1 MRISINKVQIRK
13 SLIHFYTAIGFAVVS
28 LIFYSPLLDGKKLF
42 QSDINQYEGMSRE
55 ITDNR
60 DNFSD
65 EIYWI
70 DNAFGGMPTFQLGAK
85 FAYDIL
91 APIHMLFR
99 FIPRPAHTL
108 FLYLLTMY
116 ILLMVLKIPWRIA
129 ILGSIAFAFSTYL
142 LIILQVGHNTKALAI
157 SYIPL
162 VVAGLVLLK
171 QHKLLPGFLV
181 SLVAISLQ
189 LRANHYQMTYY
200 MLILLGIYFV
210 VYLVDSYK
218 KNDVKYFIKY
228 MGVFALAGIMSL
240 GLNAPNILS
249 TYEYSKYSTRSQSE
263 LKINPDG
270 TEKEKSTGL
279 DYDYITQ
286 YSYGV
291 FESFNL
297 VAPRVQGGASSEDVG
312 DDSDLYKFLV
322 DNNVPK
328 PQADSFIKSV
338 PTYWGNQP
346 ILEAPAY
353 IGASMVFLFILSLFV
368 VKGPF
373 KWWLLIS
380 FLLSLLLSWGKNFPL
395 LTNFF
400 IDCVPF
406 YNKFRAVSSIQVIL
420 EFAVPLLSVIG
431 LHKFLADSNLKNI
444 KRSLTI
450 YSVPLIILFVFS
462 GSLSFAGLYDDYY
475 SNGYGQEIFNQIIEE
490 RKNIFNKDI
499 IRALLIGGIIFLTLR
514 FSRLIGRNFTFI
526 IVFIIVFIDLFT
538 VNNRYIDKDLFIDKS
553 INTYQLSEIDN
564 EILTDTLDYR
574 VFNVSAGLSNASTS
588 YYHNTLNGY
597 HAAKLRRF
605 QEYYDYLSF
614 HDNEKLF
621 NSLNVKYIIGKDD
634 ENKDQLYQNTS
645 ALGNAW
651 AIDSILV
658 FNNPDELLNK
668 LKEKDT
674 DISQVALGLM
684 NSLPKDIPLSYD
696 SSELIKIEKIK
707 NSSSHLTYNYESISE
722 QLIVF
727 SEIYYPA
734 GWEVYVDGDKSN
746 FFDINYLLRGMVI
759 PKGKHTVEF
768 YFLPKIVKTGIN
780 IRIITIII
788 TFSLIAFMLYKE
800 NKWV

>member
-1 MRISINKVQIRK
+1 MRISINKVQFRK
-13 SLIHFYTAIGFAVVS
+13 SLIHLYTAIGFAVVS
-28 LIFYSPLLDGKKLF
+28 LIFYSPLLDGKRLF

-55 ITDNR
+55 ITENR
-60 DNFSD
+60 DAFSD

-85 FAYDIL
+85 FAYDVL

-129 ILGSIAFAFSTYL
+129 VLGSIAFAFSTYL

-162 VVAGLVLLK
+162 VIAGLLLLK

-189 LRANHYQMTYY
+189 IRANHYQMTYY
-200 MLILLGIYFV
+200 MLILLGIYFI
-210 VYLVDSYK
+210 VYLVDSYRK
-218 KNDVKYFIKY
+218 KDVKDFITY
-228 MGVFALAGIMSL
+228 MSLFFLAGILAL

-249 TYEYSKYSTRSQSE
+249 TYDYSKYSTRSQSE
-263 LKINPDG
+263 LKLNPDG
-270 TEKEKSTGL
+270 SEKEISTGL

-286 YSYGV
+286 YSYGI
-291 FESFNL
+291 FESLNL

-312 DDSDLYKFLV
+312 ENSDLYEFLI

-328 PQADSFIKSV
+328 PQAQSFIKSV
-338 PTYWGNQP
+338 PTYWGSQP

-353 IGASMVFLFILSLFV
+353 IGASIAFLFVLSLFV

-380 FLLSLLLSWGKNFPL
+380 FILSLLLSWGKNFPL
-395 LTNFF
+395 LTNLF
-400 IDCVPF
+400 IDYVPF

-420 EFAVPLLSVIG
+420 EFAVPLLAVIG
-431 LHKFLADSNLKNI
+431 LNKFLADSDLKNI
-444 KRSLTI
+444 RRSFAI
-450 YSVPLIILFVFS
+450 FSVPLIILLVIS

-499 IRALLIGGIIFLTLR
+499 LRALLIGGVIFLTLR
-514 FSRLIGRNFTFI
+514 FSKLIGRNFTFL
-526 IVFIIVFIDLFT
+526 IVSLIVIVDLYS
-538 VNNRYIDKDLFIDKS
+538 VNSRYIDKDLFIDKS

-564 EILTDTLDYR
+564 EILLDTLDYR
-574 VFNVSAGLSNASTS
+574 VFNLSTGLSNASSS
-588 YYHNTLNGY
+588 YYHNSLNGY

-605 QEYYDYLSF
+605 QEYYDYLTF

-621 NSLNVKYIIGKDD
+621 NSLNVKYLIGKDD
-634 ENKDQLYQNTS
+634 QDQDQLYINPD

-651 AIDSILV
+651 SVDSLLILD
-658 FNNPDELLNK
+658 NPDELLNK
-668 LKEKDT
+668 LKDT
-674 DISQVALGLM
+674 DISKIALGLK
-684 NSLPKDIPLSYD
+684 NSIPKDLPQTFESKD
-696 SSELIKIEKIK
+696 LIKIEKVK
-707 NSSSHLTYNYESISE
+707 NSSSHLTYNYNALSE

-727 SEIYYPA
+727 SEIYYPS
-734 GWEVYVDGDKSN
+734 GWEVFIDGERSN
-746 FFDINYLLRGMVI
+746 FFDINYLLRGMLI
-759 PKGKHTVEF
+759 PEGKHEIEF
-768 YFLPKIVKTGIN
+768 FFSPEIVKTGIN

-788 TFSLIAFMLYKE
+788 TFSLIAYMLYRE

>member
-13 SLIHFYTAIGFAVVS
+13 SLIHLYTAIGFAVVS
-28 LIFYSPLLDGKKLF
+28 LIFYSPLLEGKKLY

-91 APIHMLFR
+91 APIHMMFR

-129 ILGSIAFAFSTYL
+129 VLGSIAFAFSTYL

-162 VVAGLVLLK
+162 VVAGLLLLK

-189 LRANHYQMTYY
+189 IRANHYQMTYY
-200 MLILLGIYFV
+200 MLILLGIYFI
-210 VYLVDSYK
+210 VYLVDSYR
-218 KNDVKYFIKY
+218 KNDVKDFITY
-228 MGVFALAGIMSL
+228 MSLFVLAGILSL

-249 TYEYSKYSTRSQSE
+249 TYDYSKYSTRSQSE
-263 LKINPDG
+263 LKLNPDG
-270 TEKEKSTGL
+270 TEKEISTGL

-286 YSYGV
+286 YSYGI
-291 FESFNL
+291 FESLNL
-297 VAPRVQGGASSEDVG
+297 IAPRVQGGASSEDVG
-312 DDSDLYKFLV
+312 EDSDLYEFLI

-328 PQADSFIKSV
+328 PQAESFIKSV
-338 PTYWGNQP
+338 PTYWGSQP

-353 IGASMVFLFILSLFV
+353 IGASIAFLFILSLFV

-380 FLLSLLLSWGKNFPL
+380 FILSLLLSWGKNFPL
-395 LTNFF
+395 LTNLF
-400 IDCVPF
+400 IDYVPF

-420 EFAVPLLSVIG
+420 EFAVPLLAVIG
-431 LHKFLADSNLKNI
+431 LNKFLADADLKNI
-444 KRSLTI
+444 RRSFAI
-450 YSVPLIILFVFS
+450 FSVPLIILFLFS
-462 GSLSFAGLYDDYY
+462 GSLSFVGLYDNYY

-490 RKNIFNKDI
+490 RKNIFNKDVL
-499 IRALLIGGIIFLTLR
+499 RALLIGGIIFLTLR
-514 FSRLIGRNFTFI
+514 FSKSIGRNFTFL
-526 IVFIIVFIDLFT
+526 IVSIIVFIDLYS
-538 VNNRYIDKDLFIDKS
+538 VNSRYIDKDLFIDKS

-564 EILTDTLDYR
+564 EILLDTLDYR
-574 VFNVSAGLSNASTS
+574 VFNLSTGLSNASSS
-588 YYHNTLNGY
+588 YYHNSLNGY

-605 QEYYDYLSF
+605 QEYYDYLTF

-621 NSLNVKYIIGKDD
+621 NSLNVKYLIGKDD
-634 ENKDQLYQNTS
+634 QDQDQLYVNPD

-651 AIDSILV
+651 AVDSLLV
-658 FNNPDELLNK
+658 LDNPDELLNK
-668 LKEKDT
+668 LKDT
-674 DISQVALGLM
+674 NISKIALGLK
-684 NSLPKDIPLSYD
+684 NSIPKDLPKIFNSKD
-696 SSELIKIEKIK
+696 LIEIEKVK
-707 NSSSHLTYNYESISE
+707 NSSSHLTYNYNALSN

-727 SEIYYPA
+727 SEIYYPS
-734 GWEVYVDGDKSN
+734 GWEVFVDGEKSN
-746 FFDINYLLRGMVI
+746 FFDVNYLLRGMLI
-759 PKGKHTVEF
+759 PKGKHKIEF
-768 YFLPKIVKTGIN
+768 YFSPKIVNTGIN

-788 TFSLIAFMLYKE
+788 TFSLIAYMLYRE

>member
-13 SLIHFYTAIGFAVVS
+13 SLIHLYTAIGFAVVS
-28 LIFYSPLLDGKKLF
+28 LIFYSPLLEGKKLY

-55 ITDNR
+55 ISDNR

-91 APIHMLFR
+91 APIHMMFR

-129 ILGSIAFAFSTYL
+129 VLGSIAFAFSTYL

-162 VVAGLVLLK
+162 VVAGLLLLK

-181 SLVAISLQ
+181 CLLAISLQ
-189 LRANHYQMTYY
+189 IRANHYQMTYY
-200 MLILLGIYFV
+200 MLILLGIYFI
-210 VYLVDSYK
+210 VYLVDSYR
-218 KNDVKYFIKY
+218 KNDVKDFITY
-228 MGVFALAGIMSL
+228 MSLFVLAGILSL

-249 TYEYSKYSTRSQSE
+249 TYDYSKYSTRSQSE
-263 LKINPDG
+263 LKLNPDG
-270 TEKEKSTGL
+270 TKKEISTGL

-286 YSYGV
+286 YSYGI
-291 FESFNL
+291 FESLNL
-297 VAPRVQGGASSEDVG
+297 IAPRVQGGASSEDVG
-312 DDSDLYKFLV
+312 EDSDLYEFLI

-328 PQADSFIKSV
+328 PQAESFIKSV
-338 PTYWGNQP
+338 PTYWGSQP

-353 IGASMVFLFILSLFV
+353 IGASIAFLFILSLFV

-380 FLLSLLLSWGKNFPL
+380 FILSLLLSWGKNFPL
-395 LTNFF
+395 LTNLF
-400 IDCVPF
+400 IDYVPF

-420 EFAVPLLSVIG
+420 EFAVPLLAVIG
-431 LHKFLADSNLKNI
+431 LNKFLADLDLKNI
-444 KRSLTI
+444 GRSFAI
-450 YSVPLIILFVFS
+450 FSVPLIILFLFS
-462 GSLSFAGLYDDYY
+462 GSLSFVGLYDNYY

-499 IRALLIGGIIFLTLR
+499 LRALLIGGIIFLTLR
-514 FSRLIGRNFTFI
+514 FSKSIGRNFTFL
-526 IVFIIVFIDLFT
+526 IVSIIVFIDLYS
-538 VNNRYIDKDLFIDKS
+538 VNSRYIDKDLFIDKS

-564 EILTDTLDYR
+564 EILLDTLDYR
-574 VFNVSAGLSNASTS
+574 VFNLSTGLSNASSS
-588 YYHNTLNGY
+588 YYHNSLNGY

-605 QEYYDYLSF
+605 QEYYDYLTF

-621 NSLNVKYIIGKDD
+621 NSLNVKYLIGKDD
-634 ENKDQLYQNTS
+634 QDQDQLYVNPD

-651 AIDSILV
+651 AVDSLLV
-658 FNNPDELLNK
+658 LDNPDELLNK
-668 LKEKDT
+668 LKDT
-674 DISQVALGLM
+674 NISKIALGLK
-684 NSLPKDIPLSYD
+684 NSIPKDLPKIFNSKD
-696 SSELIKIEKIK
+696 LIEIEKVK
-707 NSSSHLTYNYESISE
+707 NSSSHLTYNYNALSD

-727 SEIYYPA
+727 SEIYYPS
-734 GWEVYVDGDKSN
+734 GWEVFVDGEKSN
-746 FFDINYLLRGMVI
+746 FFDVNYLLRGMLI
-759 PKGKHTVEF
+759 PKGKHKIEF
-768 YFLPKIVKTGIN
+768 YFSPKIVNTGIN

-788 TFSLIAFMLYKE
+788 TFSLIAYMLYRD

>member
-1 MRISINKVQIRK
+1 MRISINKVQFRK
-13 SLIHFYTAIGFAVVS
+13 SLIHLYTAIGFAVVS
-28 LIFYSPLLDGKKLF
+28 LIFYSPLLDGKRLF

-55 ITDNR
+55 ITENR
-60 DNFSD
+60 DAFSD

-85 FAYDIL
+85 FAYDVL

-129 ILGSIAFAFSTYL
+129 VLGSIAFAFSTYL

-162 VVAGLVLLK
+162 VIAGLLLLK

-189 LRANHYQMTYY
+189 IRANHYQMTYY
-200 MLILLGIYFV
+200 MLILLGIYFI
-210 VYLVDSYK
+210 VYLVDSYRK
-218 KNDVKYFIKY
+218 KDVKDFITY
-228 MGVFALAGIMSL
+228 MSLFFLAGILAL

-249 TYEYSKYSTRSQSE
+249 TYDYSKYSTRSQSE
-263 LKINPDG
+263 LKLNPDG
-270 TEKEKSTGL
+270 SEKEISTGL

-286 YSYGV
+286 YSYGI
-291 FESFNL
+291 FESLNL

-312 DDSDLYKFLV
+312 ENSDLYEFLI

-328 PQADSFIKSV
+328 PQAQSFIKSV
-338 PTYWGNQP
+338 PTYWGSQP

-353 IGASMVFLFILSLFV
+353 IGASIAFLFVLSLFV

-380 FLLSLLLSWGKNFPL
+380 FILSLLLSWGKNFPL
-395 LTNFF
+395 LTNLF
-400 IDCVPF
+400 IDYVPF

-420 EFAVPLLSVIG
+420 EFAVPLLAVIG
-431 LHKFLADSNLKNI
+431 LNKFLADSDLKNI
-444 KRSLTI
+444 RRSFAI
-450 YSVPLIILFVFS
+450 FSVPLIILLVIS

-499 IRALLIGGIIFLTLR
+499 LRALLIGGVIFLTLR
-514 FSRLIGRNFTFI
+514 FSKLIGRNFTFL
-526 IVFIIVFIDLFT
+526 IVSLIVIVDLYS
-538 VNNRYIDKDLFIDKS
+538 VNSRYIDKDLFIDKS

-564 EILTDTLDYR
+564 EILLDTLDYR
-574 VFNVSAGLSNASTS
+574 VFNLSTGLSNASSS
-588 YYHNTLNGY
+588 YYHNSLNGY

-605 QEYYDYLSF
+605 QEYYDYLTF

-621 NSLNVKYIIGKDD
+621 NSLNVKYLIGKDD
-634 ENKDQLYQNTS
+634 QDQDQLYINPD

-651 AIDSILV
+651 SVDSLLILD
-658 FNNPDELLNK
+658 NPDELLNK
-668 LKEKDT
+668 LKDT
-674 DISQVALGLM
+674 DISKIALGLK
-684 NSLPKDIPLSYD
+684 NSIPKDLPQTFESKD
-696 SSELIKIEKIK
+696 LIKIEKVK
-707 NSSSHLTYNYESISE
+707 NSSSHLTYNYNALSE

-727 SEIYYPA
+727 SEIYYPS
-734 GWEVYVDGDKSN
+734 GWKVFIDGERSN
-746 FFDINYLLRGMVI
+746 FFDINYLLRGMII
-759 PKGKHTVEF
+759 PEGKHEIEF
-768 YFLPKIVKTGIN
+768 FFSPEIVKTGIN

-788 TFSLIAFMLYKE
+788 TFSLIAYMLYRE

>member
-1 MRISINKVQIRK
+1 MRISINKVSIRK
-13 SLIHFYTAIGFAVVS
+13 SLIHLYTAIGFAVVS
-28 LIFYSPLLDGKKLF
+28 LIFYSPLLDGKKLY

-55 ITDNR
+55 ISDNR

-91 APIHMLFR
+91 SPIHMLFR

-116 ILLMVLKIPWRIA
+116 ILLMVLKIPWRISV
-129 ILGSIAFAFSTYL
+129 LGSIAFAFSTYL

-162 VVAGLVLLK
+162 VVAGLFLLK

-189 LRANHYQMTYY
+189 IRANHYQMTYY
-200 MLILLGIYFV
+200 MLILLGIYFI
-210 VYLVDSYK
+210 VYLIDSYRN
-218 KNDVKYFIKY
+218 NDVKDFLKY
-228 MGVFALAGIMSL
+228 MGVFILAGILSL

-249 TYEYSKYSTRSQSE
+249 TYDYSKYSTRSQSE
-263 LKINPDG
+263 LKLNPDG
-270 TEKEKSTGL
+270 TEKQISTGL

-291 FESFNL
+291 FESLNL
-297 VAPRVQGGASSEDVG
+297 IAPRVQGGASSEDVG
-312 DDSDLYKFLV
+312 EDSDLYEFLI

-338 PTYWGNQP
+338 PTYWGSQP

-353 IGASMVFLFILSLFV
+353 IGASVVFLFILSLFV

-380 FLLSLLLSWGKNFPL
+380 FVLSLLLSWGKNFPL

-400 IDCVPF
+400 IDYIPF

-431 LHKFLADSNLKNI
+431 LNKFLADSELKNI
-444 KRSLTI
+444 KRSFAI
-450 YSVPLIILFVFS
+450 FSVPLILLLVIS
-462 GSLSFAGLYDDYY
+462 GSFSFVGLYDDYY

-490 RKNIFNKDI
+490 RKNIFNQDI
-499 IRALLIGGIIFLTLR
+499 LRALLIGGIVFFILR
-514 FSRLIGRNFTFI
+514 FSKLIGRNYTFI
-526 IVFIIVFIDLFT
+526 IVSIIVFIDLFT
-538 VNNRYIDKDLFIDKS
+538 VNNRYIDKELFIDKS
-553 INTYQLSEIDN
+553 INTYQLTEIDN

-574 VFNVSAGLSNASTS
+574 VFNLSTGLSNASS
-588 YYHNTLNGY
+588 AYYHNALNGY

-605 QEYYDYLSF
+605 QEYYDYLNF

-621 NSLNVKYIIGKDD
+621 NSLNVKYLIGKDEQNQD
-634 ENKDQLYQNTS
+634 LLYENPD

-651 AIDSILV
+651 SVDSLIVL
-658 FNNPDELLNK
+658 NNPDELLSK
-668 LKEKDT
+668 LKDT
-674 DISQVALGLM
+674 DISKVALGLD
-684 NSLPKDIPLSYD
+684 NTIPKDLPKSFN
-696 SSELIKIEKIK
+696 SEDLIKIEKIK
-707 NSSSHLTYNYESISE
+707 NSSSNLIYNYNSLSE

-727 SEIYYPA
+727 SEIYYPS
-734 GWEVYVDGDKSN
+734 GWEVYIDGEKSN
-746 FFDINYLLRGMVI
+746 YFDINYLLRGMLL
-759 PKGKHTVEF
+759 PKGTHTIEF
-768 YFLPKIVKTGIN
+768 NFSPKIVKTGIN

>member
-1 MRISINKVQIRK
+1 MRISINKVQFRK
-13 SLIHFYTAIGFAVVS
+13 SLIHLYTAIGFAIVS
-28 LIFYSPLLDGKKLF
+28 LIFYSPLLDGKRLF

-55 ITDNR
+55 ITENR
-60 DNFSD
+60 DTFSD

-85 FAYDIL
+85 FAYDVL

-129 ILGSIAFAFSTYL
+129 VLGSIAFAFSTYL

-162 VVAGLVLLK
+162 VIAGLLLLK

-189 LRANHYQMTYY
+189 IRANHYQMTYY
-200 MLILLGIYFV
+200 MLILLGIYFI
-210 VYLVDSYK
+210 VYLVDSYRK
-218 KNDVKYFIKY
+218 KDVKDFITY
-228 MGVFALAGIMSL
+228 MSLFFLAGILSL

-249 TYEYSKYSTRSQSE
+249 TYDYSKYSTRSQSE
-263 LKINPDG
+263 LKLNPDG
-270 TEKEKSTGL
+270 SEKEISTGL

-286 YSYGV
+286 YSYGI
-291 FESFNL
+291 FESLNL
-297 VAPRVQGGASSEDVG
+297 IAPRVQGGASSENVG
-312 DDSDLYKFLV
+312 EDSDLYEFLI

-328 PQADSFIKSV
+328 PQAQSFIKSV
-338 PTYWGNQP
+338 PTYWGSQP

-353 IGASMVFLFILSLFV
+353 IGASIAFLFVLSLFV

-380 FLLSLLLSWGKNFPL
+380 FILSLLLSWGKNFPL
-395 LTNFF
+395 LTNLF
-400 IDCVPF
+400 IDYVPF

-420 EFAVPLLSVIG
+420 EFAVPLLAVIG
-431 LHKFLADSNLKNI
+431 LNKFLADSDLKNI
-444 KRSLTI
+444 RRSFAI
-450 YSVPLIILFVFS
+450 FSVPLIILLVIS

-499 IRALLIGGIIFLTLR
+499 LRALLIGGVIFLTLR
-514 FSRLIGRNFTFI
+514 FSKLIGRNFTFL
-526 IVFIIVFIDLFT
+526 IVSLIVIVDLYS
-538 VNNRYIDKDLFIDKS
+538 VNSRYIDKDLFIDKS

-564 EILTDTLDYR
+564 EILLDTLDYR
-574 VFNVSAGLSNASTS
+574 VFNLSTGLSNASSS
-588 YYHNTLNGY
+588 YYHNSLNGY

-605 QEYYDYLSF
+605 QEYYDYLTF

-621 NSLNVKYIIGKDD
+621 NSLNVKYLIGKDD
-634 ENKDQLYQNTS
+634 QDQDQLYVNPD

-651 AIDSILV
+651 AVDSLLV
-658 FNNPDELLNK
+658 LNNPDELLNK
-668 LKEKDT
+668 LKDT
-674 DISQVALGLM
+674 DISKIALGLK
-684 NSLPKDIPLSYD
+684 NSIPKDLPQTLESKD
-696 SSELIKIEKIK
+696 LIKIEKVK
-707 NSSSHLTYNYESISE
+707 NSSSHLTYNYNALSE

-727 SEIYYPA
+727 SEIYYPS
-734 GWEVYVDGDKSN
+734 GWEVFIDGEKSN
-746 FFDINYLLRGMVI
+746 FFDINYLLRGMLI
-759 PKGKHTVEF
+759 PEGKHEIEF
-768 YFLPKIVKTGIN
+768 FFSPEIVKTGIN

-788 TFSLIAFMLYKE
+788 TFSLIAYMLYRE

>member
-13 SLIHFYTAIGFAVVS
+13 SLIHLYTAIGFAVVS
-28 LIFYSPLLDGKKLF
+28 LIFYSPLLEGKKLY

-55 ITDNR
+55 ISDNR

-91 APIHMLFR
+91 APIHMMFR

-129 ILGSIAFAFSTYL
+129 VLGSIAFAFSTYL

-162 VVAGLVLLK
+162 VIAGLLLLK

-189 LRANHYQMTYY
+189 IRANHYQMTYY
-200 MLILLGIYFV
+200 MLILLGIYFI
-210 VYLVDSYK
+210 VYLVDSYR
-218 KNDVKYFIKY
+218 KNDVKDFITY
-228 MGVFALAGIMSL
+228 MSLFVLAGILSL

-249 TYEYSKYSTRSQSE
+249 TYDYSKYSTRSQSE
-263 LKINPDG
+263 LKLNPDG
-270 TEKEKSTGL
+270 TEKEISTGL

-286 YSYGV
+286 YSYGI
-291 FESFNL
+291 FESLNL
-297 VAPRVQGGASSEDVG
+297 IAPRVQGGASSEDVG
-312 DDSDLYKFLV
+312 EDSDLYEFLI

-328 PQADSFIKSV
+328 PQAESFIKSV
-338 PTYWGNQP
+338 PTYWGSQP

-353 IGASMVFLFILSLFV
+353 IGASIAFLFILSLFV

-380 FLLSLLLSWGKNFPL
+380 FILSLLLSWGKNFPL
-395 LTNFF
+395 LTNLF
-400 IDCVPF
+400 IDYVPF

-420 EFAVPLLSVIG
+420 EFAVPLLAVIG
-431 LHKFLADSNLKNI
+431 LNKFLADADLKNI
-444 KRSLTI
+444 RRSFAI
-450 YSVPLIILFVFS
+450 FSVPLIILFLFS
-462 GSLSFAGLYDDYY
+462 GSLSFVGLYDNYY

-490 RKNIFNKDI
+490 RKNIFNKDVL
-499 IRALLIGGIIFLTLR
+499 RALLIGGIIFLTLR
-514 FSRLIGRNFTFI
+514 FSKSIGRNFTFL
-526 IVFIIVFIDLFT
+526 IVSIIVFIDLYS
-538 VNNRYIDKDLFIDKS
+538 VNSRYIDKDLFIDKS

-564 EILTDTLDYR
+564 EILLDTLDYR
-574 VFNVSAGLSNASTS
+574 VFNLSTGLSNASSS
-588 YYHNTLNGY
+588 YYHNSLNGY

-605 QEYYDYLSF
+605 QEYYDYLTF

-621 NSLNVKYIIGKDD
+621 NSLNVKYLIGKDD
-634 ENKDQLYQNTS
+634 QDQDQLYVNPD

-651 AIDSILV
+651 AVDSLLV
-658 FNNPDELLNK
+658 LDNPDELLNK
-668 LKEKDT
+668 LKDT
-674 DISQVALGLM
+674 NISKIALGLK
-684 NSLPKDIPLSYD
+684 NSIPKDLPKIFNSKD
-696 SSELIKIEKIK
+696 LIEIEKVK
-707 NSSSHLTYNYESISE
+707 NSSSHLTYNYNALSD

-727 SEIYYPA
+727 SEIYYPS
-734 GWEVYVDGDKSN
+734 GWEVFVDGEKSN
-746 FFDINYLLRGMVI
+746 FFDVNYLLRGMLI
-759 PKGKHTVEF
+759 PKGKHKIEF
-768 YFLPKIVKTGIN
+768 YFSPKIVNTGIN

-788 TFSLIAFMLYKE
+788 TFSLIAYMLYRD

>member
-13 SLIHFYTAIGFAVVS
+13 SLIHLYTAIGFAVVS
-28 LIFYSPLLDGKKLF
+28 LIFYSPLLEGKKLY

-129 ILGSIAFAFSTYL
+129 VLGSIAFAFSTYL
-142 LIILQVGHNTKALAI
+142 LIILQVGHNTKALAV

-162 VVAGLVLLK
+162 VVAGLLLLK

-189 LRANHYQMTYY
+189 IRANHYQMTYY
-200 MLILLGIYFV
+200 MLILLGIYFI
-210 VYLVDSYK
+210 VYLVDSYRK
-218 KNDVKYFIKY
+218 KDVKDFITY
-228 MGVFALAGIMSL
+228 MSLFVLAGILSL

-249 TYEYSKYSTRSQSE
+249 TYDYSKYSTRSQSE
-263 LKINPDG
+263 LKLNPDG
-270 TEKEKSTGL
+270 TEKEISTGL

-286 YSYGV
+286 YSYGI
-291 FESFNL
+291 FESLNL
-297 VAPRVQGGASSEDVG
+297 IAPRVQGGASSEDVG
-312 DDSDLYKFLV
+312 EDSDLYEFLI

-328 PQADSFIKSV
+328 PQAQSFIKSV
-338 PTYWGNQP
+338 PTYWGSQP

-353 IGASMVFLFILSLFV
+353 IGASIAFLFILSLFV

-380 FLLSLLLSWGKNFPL
+380 FILSLLLSWGKNFPL
-395 LTNFF
+395 LTNLF
-400 IDCVPF
+400 IDYVPF

-420 EFAVPLLSVIG
+420 EFAVPLLAVIG
-431 LHKFLADSNLKNI
+431 LNKFLADSDQKNI
-444 KRSLTI
+444 RRSFAI
-450 YSVPLIILFVFS
+450 FSVPLIILFLFS
-462 GSLSFAGLYDDYY
+462 GSLSFVGLYDNYY

-499 IRALLIGGIIFLTLR
+499 LRALLIGGIIFLTLR
-514 FSRLIGRNFTFI
+514 FSKSIGRNFTFL
-526 IVFIIVFIDLFT
+526 IVFIIVFVDLYS
-538 VNNRYIDKDLFIDKS
+538 VNSRYIDKDLFIDKS

-564 EILTDTLDYR
+564 EILLDTLDYR
-574 VFNVSAGLSNASTS
+574 VFNLSTGLSNASSS
-588 YYHNTLNGY
+588 YYHNSLNGY

-605 QEYYDYLSF
+605 QEYYDYLTF

-621 NSLNVKYIIGKDD
+621 NSLNVKYLIGKDD
-634 ENKDQLYQNTS
+634 QDQDQLYVNPE

-651 AIDSILV
+651 AVDSLLV
-658 FNNPDELLNK
+658 LDNPDELLNK
-668 LKEKDT
+668 LKDT
-674 DISQVALGLM
+674 DISKIALGLK
-684 NSLPKDIPLSYD
+684 NSTPKDLPKIFD
-696 SSELIKIEKIK
+696 SKDLIEIEKVK
-707 NSSSHLTYNYESISE
+707 NSSAHLTYNYNALSD

-727 SEIYYPA
+727 SEIYYPS
-734 GWEVYVDGDKSN
+734 GWEVFVDGDKSN
-746 FFDINYLLRGMVI
+746 FFDVNYLLRGMLI
-759 PKGKHTVEF
+759 PKGKHKIEF
-768 YFLPKIVKTGIN
+768 YFSPKIVNTGIN

-788 TFSLIAFMLYKE
+788 TFSLIAYMLYRE

>member
-1 MRISINKVQIRK
+1 MRISINKVSIRK
-13 SLIHFYTAIGFAVVS
+13 SLIHLYTVIGFAVVS
-28 LIFYSPLLDGKKLF
+28 LIFYSPLLDGKKLY

-55 ITDNR
+55 ISDNR

-91 APIHMLFR
+91 SPIHMLFR

-116 ILLMVLKIPWRIA
+116 ILLMVLKIPWRISV
-129 ILGSIAFAFSTYL
+129 LGSIAFAFSTYL

-162 VVAGLVLLK
+162 VVAGLFLLK

-189 LRANHYQMTYY
+189 IRANHYQMTYY
-200 MLILLGIYFV
+200 MLILLGIYFI
-210 VYLVDSYK
+210 VYLIYSYRN
-218 KNDVKYFIKY
+218 NDVKDFLKY
-228 MGVFALAGIMSL
+228 MGIFILAGILSL

-249 TYEYSKYSTRSQSE
+249 TYDYSKYSTRSQSE
-263 LKINPDG
+263 LKLNPDG
-270 TEKEKSTGL
+270 TEKQISTGL

-291 FESFNL
+291 FESLNL
-297 VAPRVQGGASSEDVG
+297 IAPRIQGGASSEDLG
-312 DDSDLYKFLV
+312 EDSDLYKFLI

-338 PTYWGNQP
+338 PTYWGSQP

-353 IGASMVFLFILSLFV
+353 IGASVVFLFILSLFV

-380 FLLSLLLSWGKNFPL
+380 FVLSLLLSWGKNFPL

-400 IDCVPF
+400 IDYIPF

-431 LHKFLADSNLKNI
+431 LNKFLADSELKNI
-444 KRSLTI
+444 KRSFAI
-450 YSVPLIILFVFS
+450 FSVPLILLIVIS
-462 GSLSFAGLYDDYY
+462 GSFSFVGLYDDYY
-475 SNGYGQEIFNQIIEE
+475 LNGYGQEIFNQIIEE
-490 RKNIFNKDI
+490 RKNIFNQDI
-499 IRALLIGGIIFLTLR
+499 LRALLIGGIVFFILR
-514 FSRLIGRNFTFI
+514 FSKLIGRNYTFI
-526 IVFIIVFIDLFT
+526 IVSIIVFIDLFT
-538 VNNRYIDKDLFIDKS
+538 VNNRYIDKELFIDKS
-553 INTYQLSEIDN
+553 INTYQLTEIDN

-574 VFNVSAGLSNASTS
+574 VFNLSTGLSNASS
-588 YYHNTLNGY
+588 AYYHNALNGY

-605 QEYYDYLSF
+605 QEYYDYLNF

-621 NSLNVKYIIGKDD
+621 NSLNVKYLIGKDEQNQD
-634 ENKDQLYQNTS
+634 LLYENPD

-651 AIDSILV
+651 SVDSLIVL
-658 FNNPDELLNK
+658 NNPDELLGK
-668 LKEKDT
+668 LKDT
-674 DISQVALGLM
+674 DISKVALGLK
-684 NSLPKDIPLSYD
+684 NTIPKDLPKSFD
-696 SSELIKIEKIK
+696 SEDLIKIEKIK
-707 NSSSHLTYNYESISE
+707 NSSSNLIYNYNSLSE

-727 SEIYYPA
+727 SEIYYPS
-734 GWEVYVDGDKSN
+734 GWEVYIDGEKSN
-746 FFDINYLLRGMVI
+746 YFDINYLLRGMLL
-759 PKGKHTVEF
+759 PKGKHTIEF
-768 YFLPKIVKTGIN
+768 NFSPKIVKTGIN

-788 TFSLIAFMLYKE
+788 TFSLISFMLYKE

>member
-1 MRISINKVQIRK
+1 MRISINKVQFRK
-13 SLIHFYTAIGFAVVS
+13 SLIHLYTAIGFAVVS
-28 LIFYSPLLDGKKLF
+28 LIFYSPLLDGKRLF

-55 ITDNR
+55 ITENR
-60 DNFSD
+60 DTFSD

-85 FAYDIL
+85 FAYDVL

-129 ILGSIAFAFSTYL
+129 VLGSIAFAFSTYL

-162 VVAGLVLLK
+162 VIAGLLLLK

-189 LRANHYQMTYY
+189 IRSNHYQMTYY
-200 MLILLGIYFV
+200 MLILLGIYFI
-210 VYLVDSYK
+210 VYLVDSYRK
-218 KNDVKYFIKY
+218 KDVKDFITY
-228 MGVFALAGIMSL
+228 MSLFFLAGILAL

-249 TYEYSKYSTRSQSE
+249 TYDYSKYSTRSQSE
-263 LKINPDG
+263 LKLNPDG
-270 TEKEKSTGL
+270 SEKEISTGL

-286 YSYGV
+286 YSYGI
-291 FESFNL
+291 FESLNL

-312 DDSDLYKFLV
+312 ENSDLYEFLI

-328 PQADSFIKSV
+328 PQAQSFIKSV
-338 PTYWGNQP
+338 PTYWGSQP

-353 IGASMVFLFILSLFV
+353 IGASIAFLFVLSLFV

-380 FLLSLLLSWGKNFPL
+380 FILSLLLSWGKNFPL
-395 LTNFF
+395 LTNLF
-400 IDCVPF
+400 IDYVPF

-420 EFAVPLLSVIG
+420 EFAVPLLAVIG
-431 LHKFLADSNLKNI
+431 LNKFLADSDLKNI
-444 KRSLTI
+444 RRSFAI
-450 YSVPLIILFVFS
+450 FSVPLIILLVIS

-499 IRALLIGGIIFLTLR
+499 LRALLIGGVIFLTLR
-514 FSRLIGRNFTFI
+514 FSKLIGRNFTFL
-526 IVFIIVFIDLFT
+526 IVSLIVIVDLYS
-538 VNNRYIDKDLFIDKS
+538 VNSRYIDKDLFIDKS

-564 EILTDTLDYR
+564 EILLDTLDYR
-574 VFNVSAGLSNASTS
+574 VFNLSTGLSNASSS
-588 YYHNTLNGY
+588 YYHNSLNGY

-605 QEYYDYLSF
+605 QEYYDYLTF

-621 NSLNVKYIIGKDD
+621 NSLNVKYLIGKDD
-634 ENKDQLYQNTS
+634 QDQDQLYINPD

-651 AIDSILV
+651 SVDSLLILD
-658 FNNPDELLNK
+658 NPDELLNK
-668 LKEKDT
+668 LKDT
-674 DISQVALGLM
+674 DISKIALGLK
-684 NSLPKDIPLSYD
+684 NSIPKDLPQTFESKD
-696 SSELIKIEKIK
+696 LIKIEKVK
-707 NSSSHLTYNYESISE
+707 NSSSHLTYNYNALSE

-727 SEIYYPA
+727 SEIYYPS
-734 GWEVYVDGDKSN
+734 GWDVFIDGEKSD
-746 FFDINYLLRGMVI
+746 FFDINYLLRGMLI
-759 PKGKHTVEF
+759 PEGKHEIDF
-768 YFLPKIVKTGIN
+768 FFSPEIVKTGIN

-788 TFSLIAFMLYKE
+788 TFSLIAYMLYRE

>member
-13 SLIHFYTAIGFAVVS
+13 SLIHLYTAIGFAVVS
-28 LIFYSPLLDGKKLF
+28 LIFYSPLLEGKKLY

-129 ILGSIAFAFSTYL
+129 VLGSIAFAFSTYL
-142 LIILQVGHNTKALAI
+142 LIILQVGHNTKALAV

-162 VVAGLVLLK
+162 VVAGLLLLK

-189 LRANHYQMTYY
+189 IRANHYQMTYY
-200 MLILLGIYFV
+200 MLILLGIYFI
-210 VYLVDSYK
+210 VYLVDSYRK
-218 KNDVKYFIKY
+218 KDVKDFITY
-228 MGVFALAGIMSL
+228 MSLFFLAGILSL

-249 TYEYSKYSTRSQSE
+249 TYDYSKYSTRSQSE
-263 LKINPDG
+263 LKLNPDG
-270 TEKEKSTGL
+270 TEKEISTGL

-286 YSYGV
+286 YSYGI
-291 FESFNL
+291 FESLNL
-297 VAPRVQGGASSEDVG
+297 IAPRVQGGASSEDVG
-312 DDSDLYKFLV
+312 EDSDLYEFLI

-328 PQADSFIKSV
+328 PQAQSFIKSV
-338 PTYWGNQP
+338 PTYWGSQP

-353 IGASMVFLFILSLFV
+353 IGASIAFLFILSLFV

-380 FLLSLLLSWGKNFPL
+380 FILSLLLSWGKNFPL
-395 LTNFF
+395 LTNLF
-400 IDCVPF
+400 IDYVPF

-420 EFAVPLLSVIG
+420 EFAVPLLAVIG
-431 LHKFLADSNLKNI
+431 LNKFLADSDQKNI
-444 KRSLTI
+444 RRSFAI
-450 YSVPLIILFVFS
+450 FSVPLIILFLFS
-462 GSLSFAGLYDDYY
+462 GSLSFVGLYDNYY

-499 IRALLIGGIIFLTLR
+499 LRALLMGGIIFLTLR
-514 FSRLIGRNFTFI
+514 FSKSIGRNFTFL
-526 IVFIIVFIDLFT
+526 IVFIIVFVDLYS
-538 VNNRYIDKDLFIDKS
+538 VNSRYIDKDLFIDKS

-564 EILTDTLDYR
+564 EILLDTLDYR
-574 VFNVSAGLSNASTS
+574 VFNLSTGLSNASSS
-588 YYHNTLNGY
+588 YYHNSLNGY

-605 QEYYDYLSF
+605 QEYYDYLTF

-621 NSLNVKYIIGKDD
+621 NSLNVKYLIGKDD
-634 ENKDQLYQNTS
+634 QDQDQLYVNPE

-651 AIDSILV
+651 AVDSLLV
-658 FNNPDELLNK
+658 LDNPDELLNK
-668 LKEKDT
+668 LKDT
-674 DISQVALGLM
+674 DISKIALGLK
-684 NSLPKDIPLSYD
+684 NSTPKDLPKIFD
-696 SSELIKIEKIK
+696 SKDLIEIEKVK
-707 NSSSHLTYNYESISE
+707 NSSSHLTYNYNALSD

-727 SEIYYPA
+727 SEIYYPS
-734 GWEVYVDGDKSN
+734 GWEVFVDGDKSN
-746 FFDINYLLRGMVI
+746 FFDVNYLLRGMLI
-759 PKGKHTVEF
+759 PKGKHKIEF
-768 YFLPKIVKTGIN
+768 YFSPKIVNTGIN

-788 TFSLIAFMLYKE
+788 TFSLIAYMLYRE

>member
-13 SLIHFYTAIGFAVVS
+13 SLIHLYTAIGFAVVS
-28 LIFYSPLLDGKKLF
+28 LIFYSPLLDGKRLF

-60 DNFSD
+60 DAFSD

-129 ILGSIAFAFSTYL
+129 VLGSIAFAFSTYL
-142 LIILQVGHNTKALAI
+142 LIILQVGHNTKALAV

-162 VVAGLVLLK
+162 VVAGLLLLK

-189 LRANHYQMTYY
+189 IRANHYQMTYY
-200 MLILLGIYFV
+200 MLILLGIYFI
-210 VYLVDSYK
+210 VYLVDSYRK
-218 KNDVKYFIKY
+218 KDVKDFITY
-228 MGVFALAGIMSL
+228 MSLFFLAGILSL

-249 TYEYSKYSTRSQSE
+249 TYDYSKYSTRSQSE
-263 LKINPDG
+263 LKLNPDG

-286 YSYGV
+286 YSYGI
-291 FESFNL
+291 FESLNL
-297 VAPRVQGGASSEDVG
+297 IAPRVQGGASSEDVG
-312 DDSDLYKFLV
+312 EDSDLYEFLI
-322 DNNVPK
+322 DNNIPK
-328 PQADSFIKSV
+328 PQAQSFIKSV
-338 PTYWGNQP
+338 PTYWGSQP

-353 IGASMVFLFILSLFV
+353 IGASIAFLFILSLFV

-380 FLLSLLLSWGKNFPL
+380 FILSLLLSWGKNFPL
-395 LTNFF
+395 LTNLF
-400 IDCVPF
+400 IDYVPF

-420 EFAVPLLSVIG
+420 EFAVPLLAVIG
-431 LHKFLADSNLKNI
+431 LNKFLADSDLKNI
-444 KRSLTI
+444 RRSFAI
-450 YSVPLIILFVFS
+450 FSVPLIILFLFS
-462 GSLSFAGLYDDYY
+462 GSLSFVGLYDNYY

-499 IRALLIGGIIFLTLR
+499 LRALLIGGIIFLTLR
-514 FSRLIGRNFTFI
+514 FSKSIGRNFTFL
-526 IVFIIVFIDLFT
+526 IVFIIVFVDLYS
-538 VNNRYIDKDLFIDKS
+538 VNSRYIDKDLFIDKS

-564 EILTDTLDYR
+564 EILLDTLDYR
-574 VFNVSAGLSNASTS
+574 VFNLSTGLSNASSS
-588 YYHNTLNGY
+588 YYHNSLNGY

-605 QEYYDYLSF
+605 QEYYDYLTF

-621 NSLNVKYIIGKDD
+621 NSLNVKYLIGKDD
-634 ENKDQLYQNTS
+634 QDQDQLYVNPE

-651 AIDSILV
+651 AVDSLLV
-658 FNNPDELLNK
+658 LDNPDELLNK
-668 LKEKDT
+668 LKDT
-674 DISQVALGLM
+674 NISKIALGLK
-684 NSLPKDIPLSYD
+684 NSIPKDLPKIFNSKD
-696 SSELIKIEKIK
+696 LIEIEKVK
-707 NSSSHLTYNYESISE
+707 NSSSHLTYNYNALSN

-727 SEIYYPA
+727 SEIYYPS
-734 GWEVYVDGDKSN
+734 GWEVFVDGDKSN
-746 FFDINYLLRGMVI
+746 FFDVNYLLRGMLI
-759 PKGKHTVEF
+759 PKGKHKIDF
-768 YFLPKIVKTGIN
+768 YFSPKIVNTGIN

-788 TFSLIAFMLYKE
+788 TFSLIAYMLYRE

>member
-1 MRISINKVQIRK
+1 MRISINKVQFRK
-13 SLIHFYTAIGFAVVS
+13 SLIHLYTAIGFAVVS
-28 LIFYSPLLDGKKLF
+28 LIFYSPLLDGKRLF

-55 ITDNR
+55 ITENR
-60 DNFSD
+60 DAFSD

-85 FAYDIL
+85 FAYDVL

-129 ILGSIAFAFSTYL
+129 VLGSIAFAFSTYL

-162 VVAGLVLLK
+162 VIAGLLLLK

-189 LRANHYQMTYY
+189 IRANHYQMTYY
-200 MLILLGIYFV
+200 MLILLGIYFI
-210 VYLVDSYK
+210 VYLVDSYRNK
-218 KNDVKYFIKY
+218 DVKDFITY
-228 MGVFALAGIMSL
+228 MSLFFLAGILAL

-249 TYEYSKYSTRSQSE
+249 TYDYSKYSTRSQSE
-263 LKINPDG
+263 LKLNPDG
-270 TEKEKSTGL
+270 SEKEISTGL

-286 YSYGV
+286 YSYGI
-291 FESFNL
+291 FESLNL

-312 DDSDLYKFLV
+312 ENSDLYEFLI

-328 PQADSFIKSV
+328 PQAQSFIKSV
-338 PTYWGNQP
+338 PTYWGSQP

-353 IGASMVFLFILSLFV
+353 IGASIAFLFVLSLFV

-380 FLLSLLLSWGKNFPL
+380 FILSLLLSWGKNFPL
-395 LTNFF
+395 LTNLF
-400 IDCVPF
+400 IDYVPF

-420 EFAVPLLSVIG
+420 EFAVPLLAVIG
-431 LHKFLADSNLKNI
+431 LNKFLADSDLKNI
-444 KRSLTI
+444 RRSFAI
-450 YSVPLIILFVFS
+450 FSVPLIILLVIS
-462 GSLSFAGLYDDYY
+462 GSLSFEGLYDDYY

-499 IRALLIGGIIFLTLR
+499 LRALLIGGVIFLTLR
-514 FSRLIGRNFTFI
+514 FSKLIGRNFTFL
-526 IVFIIVFIDLFT
+526 IVSLIVIVDLYS
-538 VNNRYIDKDLFIDKS
+538 VNSRYIDKDLFIDKS

-564 EILTDTLDYR
+564 EILLDTLDYR
-574 VFNVSAGLSNASTS
+574 VFNLSTGLSNASSS
-588 YYHNTLNGY
+588 YYHNSLNGY
-597 HAAKLRRF
+597 HAAKLKRF
-605 QEYYDYLSF
+605 QEYYDYLTF

-621 NSLNVKYIIGKDD
+621 NSLNVKYLIGKDD
-634 ENKDQLYQNTS
+634 QDQDQLYINPD

-651 AIDSILV
+651 SIDSLLILD
-658 FNNPDELLNK
+658 NPDELLNK
-668 LKEKDT
+668 LKDT
-674 DISQVALGLM
+674 DISKIALGLK
-684 NSLPKDIPLSYD
+684 NSISKDLPQTFESKD
-696 SSELIKIEKIK
+696 LIKIEKVK
-707 NSSSHLTYNYESISE
+707 NSSSHLTYNYNALSE

-727 SEIYYPA
+727 SEIYYPS
-734 GWEVYVDGDKSN
+734 GWKVFIDGEKSN
-746 FFDINYLLRGMVI
+746 FFDINYLLRGMLI
-759 PKGKHTVEF
+759 PEGKHEIEF
-768 YFLPKIVKTGIN
+768 FFSPEIVKTGIN

-788 TFSLIAFMLYKE
+788 TFSLIAYMLYRE

>member
-1 MRISINKVQIRK
+1 MRISINKVQFRK
-13 SLIHFYTAIGFAVVS
+13 SLIHLYTAIGFAVVS
-28 LIFYSPLLDGKKLF
+28 LIFYSPLLDGKRLF

-55 ITDNR
+55 ITENR
-60 DNFSD
+60 DAFSD

-85 FAYDIL
+85 FAYDVL

-129 ILGSIAFAFSTYL
+129 VLGSIAFAFSTYL

-162 VVAGLVLLK
+162 VIAGLLLLK

-189 LRANHYQMTYY
+189 IRANHYQMTYY
-200 MLILLGIYFV
+200 MLILLGIYFI
-210 VYLVDSYK
+210 VYLVDSYRK
-218 KNDVKYFIKY
+218 KDVKDFITY
-228 MGVFALAGIMSL
+228 MSLFFLAGILSL

-249 TYEYSKYSTRSQSE
+249 TYDYSKYSTRSQSE
-263 LKINPDG
+263 LKLNPDG
-270 TEKEKSTGL
+270 SEKEISTGL

-286 YSYGV
+286 YSYGI
-291 FESFNL
+291 FESLNL

-312 DDSDLYKFLV
+312 ENSDLYEFLI

-328 PQADSFIKSV
+328 PQAQSFIKSV
-338 PTYWGNQP
+338 PTYWGSQP

-353 IGASMVFLFILSLFV
+353 IGASIAFLFVLSLFV

-380 FLLSLLLSWGKNFPL
+380 FILSLLLSWGKNFPL
-395 LTNFF
+395 LTNLF
-400 IDCVPF
+400 IDYVPF

-420 EFAVPLLSVIG
+420 EFAVPLLAVIG
-431 LHKFLADSNLKNI
+431 LNKFLADSDLKNI
-444 KRSLTI
+444 RRSFAI
-450 YSVPLIILFVFS
+450 FSVPLIILLVIS

-499 IRALLIGGIIFLTLR
+499 LRALLIGGVIFLTLR
-514 FSRLIGRNFTFI
+514 FSKLIGRNFTFL
-526 IVFIIVFIDLFT
+526 IVSLIVIVDLYS
-538 VNNRYIDKDLFIDKS
+538 VNSRYIDKDLFIDKS

-564 EILTDTLDYR
+564 EILLDTLDYR
-574 VFNVSAGLSNASTS
+574 VFNLSTGLSNASSS
-588 YYHNTLNGY
+588 YYHNSLNGY

-605 QEYYDYLSF
+605 QEYYDYLTF

-621 NSLNVKYIIGKDD
+621 NSLNVKYLIGKDD
-634 ENKDQLYQNTS
+634 QDQDQLYINPD

-651 AIDSILV
+651 SVDSLLILD
-658 FNNPDELLNK
+658 NPDELLNK
-668 LKEKDT
+668 LKDT
-674 DISQVALGLM
+674 DISKIALGLK
-684 NSLPKDIPLSYD
+684 NSIPKDLPQTFESKD
-696 SSELIKIEKIK
+696 LIKIEKVK
-707 NSSSHLTYNYESISE
+707 NSSSHLTYNYNALSE

-727 SEIYYPA
+727 SEIYYPS
-734 GWEVYVDGDKSN
+734 GWEVFIDGEKSN
-746 FFDINYLLRGMVI
+746 FFDINYLLRGMLI
-759 PKGKHTVEF
+759 PEGKHEIEF
-768 YFLPKIVKTGIN
+768 FFSPEIVKTGIN

-788 TFSLIAFMLYKE
+788 TFSLIAYMLYRE

>member
-13 SLIHFYTAIGFAVVS
+13 SLIHLYTAIGFAVVS
-28 LIFYSPLLDGKKLF
+28 LVFYSPLLDGKKLY

-91 APIHMLFR
+91 APIHMMFR

-129 ILGSIAFAFSTYL
+129 VLGSIAFAFSTYL

-162 VVAGLVLLK
+162 VVAGLLLLK

-189 LRANHYQMTYY
+189 IRANHYQMTYY
-200 MLILLGIYFV
+200 MLILLGIYFI
-210 VYLVDSYK
+210 VYLVDSYR
-218 KNDVKYFIKY
+218 KNDVKDFITY
-228 MGVFALAGIMSL
+228 MSLFVLAGILSL

-249 TYEYSKYSTRSQSE
+249 TYDYSKYSTRSQSE
-263 LKINPDG
+263 LKLNPDG
-270 TEKEKSTGL
+270 TKKEISTGL

-286 YSYGV
+286 YSYGI
-291 FESFNL
+291 FESLNL
-297 VAPRVQGGASSEDVG
+297 IAPRVQGGASSEDIG
-312 DDSDLYKFLV
+312 EDSELYEFLIE
-322 DNNVPK
+322 NNVPK
-328 PQADSFIKSV
+328 PQAESFIKSV
-338 PTYWGNQP
+338 PTYWGSQP

-353 IGASMVFLFILSLFV
+353 IGASIAFLFILSLFV

-380 FLLSLLLSWGKNFPL
+380 FILSLLLSWGKNFPL
-395 LTNFF
+395 LTNLF
-400 IDCVPF
+400 IDYVPF

-420 EFAVPLLSVIG
+420 EFAVPLLAVIG
-431 LHKFLADSNLKNI
+431 LNKFLADSDLKNI
-444 KRSLTI
+444 RRSFAI
-450 YSVPLIILFVFS
+450 FSVPLIILFLFS
-462 GSLSFAGLYDDYY
+462 GSLSFVGLYDNYY

-499 IRALLIGGIIFLTLR
+499 LRALLIGGIIFLTLR
-514 FSRLIGRNFTFI
+514 FSKSIGRNFTFLIVSI
-526 IVFIIVFIDLFT
+526 IVFVDLYS
-538 VNNRYIDKDLFIDKS
+538 VNRRYIDKDLFIDKS

-564 EILTDTLDYR
+564 EILLDTLDYR
-574 VFNVSAGLSNASTS
+574 VFNLSTGLSNASSS
-588 YYHNTLNGY
+588 YYHNSLNGY

-605 QEYYDYLSF
+605 QEYYDYLTF

-621 NSLNVKYIIGKDD
+621 NSLNVKYLIGKDD
-634 ENKDQLYQNTS
+634 QDQDQLYVNPD

-651 AIDSILV
+651 AVDSLLV
-658 FNNPDELLNK
+658 LDNPDELLNK
-668 LKEKDT
+668 LKDT
-674 DISQVALGLM
+674 DISKIALGVK
-684 NSLPKDIPLSYD
+684 NSAPKDLPKIFESKD
-696 SSELIKIEKIK
+696 LIEIEKFK
-707 NSSSHLTYNYESISE
+707 NSSSHLTYKYNALSD

-727 SEIYYPA
+727 SEIYYPS
-734 GWEVYVDGDKSN
+734 GWEVFVDGEKSN
-746 FFDINYLLRGMVI
+746 FFDVNYLLRGMLI
-759 PKGKHTVEF
+759 PKGKHKIDF
-768 YFLPKIVKTGIN
+768 YFSPKIVNTGIN

-788 TFSLIAFMLYKE
+788 TFSLIAYMLYRE

>member
-13 SLIHFYTAIGFAVVS
+13 SLIHLYTAIGFAVVS
-28 LIFYSPLLDGKKLF
+28 LVFYSPLLDGKRLF

-60 DNFSD
+60 DTFSD

-129 ILGSIAFAFSTYL
+129 VLGSIAFAFSTYL

-162 VVAGLVLLK
+162 VVAGLLLLK

-189 LRANHYQMTYY
+189 IRANHYQMTYY
-200 MLILLGIYFV
+200 MLILLGIYFI
-210 VYLVDSYK
+210 VYLVDSYR
-218 KNDVKYFIKY
+218 KNDVKDFITY
-228 MGVFALAGIMSL
+228 MSLFVLAGILSL

-249 TYEYSKYSTRSQSE
+249 TYDYSKYSTRSQSE
-263 LKINPDG
+263 LKLNPDG
-270 TEKEKSTGL
+270 TEKEISTGL

-286 YSYGV
+286 YSYGI
-291 FESFNL
+291 FESLNL
-297 VAPRVQGGASSEDVG
+297 IAPRVQGGASSEDVG
-312 DDSDLYKFLV
+312 EDSDLYEFLIE
-322 DNNVPK
+322 NNVPK
-328 PQADSFIKSV
+328 PQAGSFIKSV
-338 PTYWGNQP
+338 PTYWGSQP

-353 IGASMVFLFILSLFV
+353 IGASIAFLFILSLFV

-380 FLLSLLLSWGKNFPL
+380 FILSLLLSWGKNFPL
-395 LTNFF
+395 LTNLF
-400 IDCVPF
+400 IDYVPF

-420 EFAVPLLSVIG
+420 EFAVPLLAVIG
-431 LHKFLADSNLKNI
+431 LNKFLADSDLKNI
-444 KRSLTI
+444 RRSFAI
-450 YSVPLIILFVFS
+450 FSVPLIILFLFS
-462 GSLSFAGLYDDYY
+462 GSLSFVGLYDNYY

-499 IRALLIGGIIFLTLR
+499 LRALLIGGIIFLILR
-514 FSRLIGRNFTFI
+514 FSRSIGRNFTFLIVSI
-526 IVFIIVFIDLFT
+526 IVFVDLYS
-538 VNNRYIDKDLFIDKS
+538 VNSRYIDKDLFIDKS

-564 EILTDTLDYR
+564 EILLDTLDYR
-574 VFNVSAGLSNASTS
+574 VFNLSTGLSNASSS
-588 YYHNTLNGY
+588 YYHNSLNGY

-605 QEYYDYLSF
+605 QEYYDYLTF

-621 NSLNVKYIIGKDD
+621 NSLNVKYLIGKDD
-634 ENKDQLYQNTS
+634 QDQDQLYVNPD

-651 AIDSILV
+651 AVDSLLV
-658 FNNPDELLNK
+658 LDNPDELLNK
-668 LKEKDT
+668 LKDT
-674 DISQVALGLM
+674 DISKIALGLK
-684 NSLPKDIPLSYD
+684 NSIPNDLPKIFD
-696 SSELIKIEKIK
+696 SKDLIEIKKVK
-707 NSSSHLTYNYESISE
+707 NSSSHLTYNYNALSD

-727 SEIYYPA
+727 SEIYYPS
-734 GWEVYVDGDKSN
+734 GWEVFVDGEKSN
-746 FFDINYLLRGMVI
+746 FFDVNYLLRGMVI
-759 PKGKHTVEF
+759 PKGKHKIEF
-768 YFLPKIVKTGIN
+768 YFSPKIVNTGIN

-788 TFSLIAFMLYKE
+788 TFSLIAYMLYRE

>member
-1 MRISINKVQIRK
+1 MRISINKVQFRK
-13 SLIHFYTAIGFAVVS
+13 SLIHLYTAIGFAIVS
-28 LIFYSPLLDGKKLF
+28 LIFYSPLLDGKRLF

-55 ITDNR
+55 ITENR
-60 DNFSD
+60 DTFSD

-85 FAYDIL
+85 FAYDVL

-129 ILGSIAFAFSTYL
+129 VLGSIAFAFSTYL

-162 VVAGLVLLK
+162 VIAGLLLLK

-189 LRANHYQMTYY
+189 IRANHYQMTYY
-200 MLILLGIYFV
+200 MLILLGIYFI
-210 VYLVDSYK
+210 VYLVDSYRK
-218 KNDVKYFIKY
+218 KDVKDFITY
-228 MGVFALAGIMSL
+228 MSLFFLAGILAL

-249 TYEYSKYSTRSQSE
+249 TYDYSKYSTRSQSE
-263 LKINPDG
+263 LKLNPDG
-270 TEKEKSTGL
+270 SEKEISTGL

-286 YSYGV
+286 YSYGI
-291 FESFNL
+291 FESLNL
-297 VAPRVQGGASSEDVG
+297 IAPRVQGGASSENVG
-312 DDSDLYKFLV
+312 EDSDLYEFLI

-328 PQADSFIKSV
+328 PQAQSFIKSV
-338 PTYWGNQP
+338 PTYWGSQP

-353 IGASMVFLFILSLFV
+353 IGASIAFLFVLSLFV

-380 FLLSLLLSWGKNFPL
+380 FILSLLLSWGKNFPL
-395 LTNFF
+395 LTNLF
-400 IDCVPF
+400 IDYVPF

-420 EFAVPLLSVIG
+420 EFAVPLLAVIG
-431 LHKFLADSNLKNI
+431 LNKFLADSDLKNI
-444 KRSLTI
+444 RRSFAI
-450 YSVPLIILFVFS
+450 FSVPLIILLVIS

-499 IRALLIGGIIFLTLR
+499 LRALLIGGVIFLTLR
-514 FSRLIGRNFTFI
+514 FSKLIGRNFTFL
-526 IVFIIVFIDLFT
+526 IVSLIVIVDLYS
-538 VNNRYIDKDLFIDKS
+538 VNSRYIDKDLFIDKS

-564 EILTDTLDYR
+564 EILLDTLDYR
-574 VFNVSAGLSNASTS
+574 VFNLSTGLSNASSS
-588 YYHNTLNGY
+588 YYHNSLNGY

-605 QEYYDYLSF
+605 QEYYDYLTF

-621 NSLNVKYIIGKDD
+621 NSLNVKYLIGKDD
-634 ENKDQLYQNTS
+634 QDQDQLYVNPD

-651 AIDSILV
+651 AVDSLLV
-658 FNNPDELLNK
+658 LNNPDELLNK
-668 LKEKDT
+668 LKDT
-674 DISQVALGLM
+674 DISKIALGLK
-684 NSLPKDIPLSYD
+684 NSIPKDLPQTLESKD
-696 SSELIKIEKIK
+696 LIKIEKVK
-707 NSSSHLTYNYESISE
+707 NSSSHLTYNYNALSE

-727 SEIYYPA
+727 SEIYYPS
-734 GWEVYVDGDKSN
+734 GWDVFIDGEKSD
-746 FFDINYLLRGMVI
+746 FFDINYLLRGMLI
-759 PKGKHTVEF
+759 PEGKHEIDF
-768 YFLPKIVKTGIN
+768 FFSPEIVKTGIN

-788 TFSLIAFMLYKE
+788 TFSLIAYMLYRE

>member
-1 MRISINKVQIRK
+1 MRISINKVSIRK
-13 SLIHFYTAIGFAVVS
+13 SLIHLYTAIGFAVVS
-28 LIFYSPLLDGKKLF
+28 LIFYSPLLDGKKLY

-55 ITDNR
+55 ISDNR

-91 APIHMLFR
+91 SPIHMLFR

-116 ILLMVLKIPWRIA
+116 ILLMVLKIPWRISV
-129 ILGSIAFAFSTYL
+129 LGSIAFAFSTYL

-162 VVAGLVLLK
+162 VVAGLFLLK

-189 LRANHYQMTYY
+189 IRANHYQMTYY
-200 MLILLGIYFV
+200 MLILLGIYFI
-210 VYLVDSYK
+210 VYLIYSYRN
-218 KNDVKYFIKY
+218 NDVKDFLKY
-228 MGVFALAGIMSL
+228 MGIFILAGILSL

-249 TYEYSKYSTRSQSE
+249 TYDYSKYSTRSQSE
-263 LKINPDG
+263 LKLNPDG
-270 TEKEKSTGL
+270 TEKQISTGL

-291 FESFNL
+291 FESLNL
-297 VAPRVQGGASSEDVG
+297 IAPRIQGGASSEDLG
-312 DDSDLYKFLV
+312 EDSDLYKFLI

-338 PTYWGNQP
+338 PTYWGSQP

-353 IGASMVFLFILSLFV
+353 IGASVVFLFILSLFV

-380 FLLSLLLSWGKNFPL
+380 FVLSLLLSWGKNFPL

-400 IDCVPF
+400 IDYIPF

-431 LHKFLADSNLKNI
+431 LNKFLADSELKNI
-444 KRSLTI
+444 KRSFAI
-450 YSVPLIILFVFS
+450 FSVPLILLIVIS
-462 GSLSFAGLYDDYY
+462 GSFSFVGLYDDYY

-490 RKNIFNKDI
+490 RKNIFNQDI
-499 IRALLIGGIIFLTLR
+499 LRALLIGGIVFFILR
-514 FSRLIGRNFTFI
+514 FSKLIGRNYTFI
-526 IVFIIVFIDLFT
+526 IVSIIVFIDLFT
-538 VNNRYIDKDLFIDKS
+538 VNNRYIDKELFIDKS
-553 INTYQLSEIDN
+553 INTYQLTEIDN

-574 VFNVSAGLSNASTS
+574 VFNLSTGLSNASS
-588 YYHNTLNGY
+588 AYYHNALNGY

-605 QEYYDYLSF
+605 QEYYDYLNF

-621 NSLNVKYIIGKDD
+621 NSLNVKYLIGKDEQNQD
-634 ENKDQLYQNTS
+634 LLYENPD

-651 AIDSILV
+651 SVDSLIVL
-658 FNNPDELLNK
+658 NNPDELLSK
-668 LKEKDT
+668 LKDT
-674 DISQVALGLM
+674 DISKVALGLK
-684 NSLPKDIPLSYD
+684 NTIPKDLPKSFD
-696 SSELIKIEKIK
+696 SEDLIKIEKIK
-707 NSSSHLTYNYESISE
+707 NSSSNLIYNYNSLSD

-727 SEIYYPA
+727 SEIYYPS
-734 GWEVYVDGDKSN
+734 GWEVYIDGKKSN
-746 FFDINYLLRGMVI
+746 YFDLNYLLRGMLL
-759 PKGKHTVEF
+759 PKGKHTIEF
-768 YFLPKIVKTGIN
+768 NFSPKIVKTGIN

>member
-1 MRISINKVQIRK
+1 MRISINKVQFRK
-13 SLIHFYTAIGFAVVS
+13 SLIHLYTAIGFAVVS
-28 LIFYSPLLDGKKLF
+28 LIFYSPLLDGKRLF

-55 ITDNR
+55 ITENR
-60 DNFSD
+60 DAFSD

-85 FAYDIL
+85 FAYDVL

-129 ILGSIAFAFSTYL
+129 VLGSIAFAFSTYL

-162 VVAGLVLLK
+162 VIAGLLLLK

-189 LRANHYQMTYY
+189 IRANHYQMTYY
-200 MLILLGIYFV
+200 MLILLGIYFI
-210 VYLVDSYK
+210 VYLVDSYRNK
-218 KNDVKYFIKY
+218 DVKDFITY
-228 MGVFALAGIMSL
+228 MSLFFLAGILAL

-249 TYEYSKYSTRSQSE
+249 TYDYSKYSTRSQSE
-263 LKINPDG
+263 LKLNPDG
-270 TEKEKSTGL
+270 SEKEISTGL

-286 YSYGV
+286 YSYGI
-291 FESFNL
+291 FESLNL
-297 VAPRVQGGASSEDVG
+297 IAPRVQGGASSENVG
-312 DDSDLYKFLV
+312 EDSDLYEFLI

-328 PQADSFIKSV
+328 PQAQSFIKSV
-338 PTYWGNQP
+338 PTYWGSQP

-353 IGASMVFLFILSLFV
+353 IGASIAFLFVLSLFV

-380 FLLSLLLSWGKNFPL
+380 FILSLLLSWGKNFPL
-395 LTNFF
+395 LTNLF
-400 IDCVPF
+400 IDYVPF

-420 EFAVPLLSVIG
+420 EFAVPLLAVIG
-431 LHKFLADSNLKNI
+431 LNKFLADSDLKNI
-444 KRSLTI
+444 RRSFAI
-450 YSVPLIILFVFS
+450 FSVPLIILLVIS

-499 IRALLIGGIIFLTLR
+499 LRALLIGGVIFLTLR
-514 FSRLIGRNFTFI
+514 FSKLIGRNFTFL
-526 IVFIIVFIDLFT
+526 IVSLIVIVDLYS
-538 VNNRYIDKDLFIDKS
+538 VNSRYIDKDLFIDKS

-564 EILTDTLDYR
+564 EILLDTLDYR
-574 VFNVSAGLSNASTS
+574 VFNLSTGLSNASSS
-588 YYHNTLNGY
+588 YYHNSLNGY

-605 QEYYDYLSF
+605 QEYYDYLTF

-621 NSLNVKYIIGKDD
+621 NSLNVKYLIGKDD
-634 ENKDQLYQNTS
+634 QDQDQLYINPD

-651 AIDSILV
+651 SVDSLLILD
-658 FNNPDELLNK
+658 NPDELLNK
-668 LKEKDT
+668 LKDT
-674 DISQVALGLM
+674 DISKIALGLK
-684 NSLPKDIPLSYD
+684 NSIPKDLPQTFESKD
-696 SSELIKIEKIK
+696 LIKIEKVK
-707 NSSSHLTYNYESISE
+707 NSSSHLTYNYNALSE

-727 SEIYYPA
+727 SEIYYPS
-734 GWEVYVDGDKSN
+734 GWEVFIDGEKSN
-746 FFDINYLLRGMVI
+746 FFDINYLLRGMLI
-759 PKGKHTVEF
+759 PGGEHEIEF
-768 YFLPKIVKTGIN
+768 FFSPEIVKTGIN

-788 TFSLIAFMLYKE
+788 TFSLIAYMLYRE

>member
-1 MRISINKVQIRK
+1 MRISINKVQFRK
-13 SLIHFYTAIGFAVVS
+13 SLIHLYTAIGFAVVS
-28 LIFYSPLLDGKKLF
+28 LIFYSPLLDGKRLF

-55 ITDNR
+55 ITENR
-60 DNFSD
+60 DAFSD

-85 FAYDIL
+85 FAYDVL

-129 ILGSIAFAFSTYL
+129 VLGSIAFAFSTYL

-162 VVAGLVLLK
+162 VIAGLLLLK

-181 SLVAISLQ
+181 TLLAISLQ
-189 LRANHYQMTYY
+189 IRANHYQMTYY
-200 MLILLGIYFV
+200 MLILLGIYFI
-210 VYLVDSYK
+210 VYLVDSYRK
-218 KNDVKYFIKY
+218 KDVKDFITY
-228 MGVFALAGIMSL
+228 MSLFFLAGILAL

-249 TYEYSKYSTRSQSE
+249 TYDYSKYSTRSQSE
-263 LKINPDG
+263 LKLNPDG
-270 TEKEKSTGL
+270 SEKEISTGL

-286 YSYGV
+286 YSYGI
-291 FESFNL
+291 FESLNL
-297 VAPRVQGGASSEDVG
+297 VAPRVQGGASSENVG
-312 DDSDLYKFLV
+312 EDSNLYEFLI

-328 PQADSFIKSV
+328 PQAQSFIKSV
-338 PTYWGNQP
+338 PTYWGSQP

-353 IGASMVFLFILSLFV
+353 IGASIAFLFVLSLFV

-380 FLLSLLLSWGKNFPL
+380 FILSLLLSWGKNFPL

-400 IDCVPF
+400 IDYVPF

-420 EFAVPLLSVIG
+420 EFAVPLLAVIG
-431 LHKFLADSNLKNI
+431 LNKFLADSDLKNI
-444 KRSLTI
+444 RRSFAI
-450 YSVPLIILFVFS
+450 FSVPLIILLVIS

-499 IRALLIGGIIFLTLR
+499 LRALLIGGVIFLTLR
-514 FSRLIGRNFTFI
+514 FSKLIGRNFTFL
-526 IVFIIVFIDLFT
+526 IVSLIVIVDLYS
-538 VNNRYIDKDLFIDKS
+538 VNSRYIDKDLFIDKS

-564 EILTDTLDYR
+564 EILLDTLDYR
-574 VFNVSAGLSNASTS
+574 VYNLSTGLSNARSS
-588 YYHNTLNGY
+588 YYHNSLNGY

-605 QEYYDYLSF
+605 QEYYDYLTF

-621 NSLNVKYIIGKDD
+621 NSLNVKYLIGKDD
-634 ENKDQLYQNTS
+634 QDQDQLYINPD

-651 AIDSILV
+651 SVDSLLILD
-658 FNNPDELLNK
+658 NPDELLNK
-668 LKEKDT
+668 LKDT
-674 DISQVALGLM
+674 DISKIALGLK
-684 NSLPKDIPLSYD
+684 NSIPKDLPQTFESKD
-696 SSELIKIEKIK
+696 LIKIEKVK
-707 NSSSHLTYNYESISE
+707 NSSSHLTYNYNALSE
-722 QLIVF
+722 QLIVL
-727 SEIYYPA
+727 SEIYYPS
-734 GWEVYVDGDKSN
+734 GWEVFIDGEKSN
-746 FFDINYLLRGMVI
+746 FFDINYLLRGMLI
-759 PKGKHTVEF
+759 PEGKHEIEF
-768 YFLPKIVKTGIN
+768 FFSPEIVKTGIN

-788 TFSLIAFMLYKE
+788 TFSLIVYMLYRE

>member
-13 SLIHFYTAIGFAVVS
+13 SLIHLYTAIGFAVVS
-28 LIFYSPLLDGKKLF
+28 LIFYSPLLEGKKLY

-91 APIHMLFR
+91 APIHMMFR

-129 ILGSIAFAFSTYL
+129 VLGSIAFAFSTYL

-162 VVAGLVLLK
+162 VVAGLLLLK

-189 LRANHYQMTYY
+189 IRANHYQMTYY
-200 MLILLGIYFV
+200 MLILLGIYFI
-210 VYLVDSYK
+210 VYLVDSYR
-218 KNDVKYFIKY
+218 KNDVKDFITY
-228 MGVFALAGIMSL
+228 MSLFVLAGILSL

-249 TYEYSKYSTRSQSE
+249 TYDYSKYSTRSQSE
-263 LKINPDG
+263 LKLNPDG
-270 TEKEKSTGL
+270 TEKEISTGL

-286 YSYGV
+286 YSYGI
-291 FESFNL
+291 FESLNL
-297 VAPRVQGGASSEDVG
+297 IAPRVQGGASSEDVG
-312 DDSDLYKFLV
+312 EDSDLYEFLI

-328 PQADSFIKSV
+328 PQAESFIKSV
-338 PTYWGNQP
+338 PTYWGSQP

-353 IGASMVFLFILSLFV
+353 IGASIAFLFILSLFV

-380 FLLSLLLSWGKNFPL
+380 FILSLLLSWGKNFPL
-395 LTNFF
+395 LTNLF
-400 IDCVPF
+400 IDYVPF

-420 EFAVPLLSVIG
+420 EFAVPLLAVIG
-431 LHKFLADSNLKNI
+431 LNKFLADADLKNI
-444 KRSLTI
+444 RRSFAI
-450 YSVPLIILFVFS
+450 FSVPLIILFLFS
-462 GSLSFAGLYDDYY
+462 GSLSFVGLYDNYY

-490 RKNIFNKDI
+490 RKNIFNKDVL
-499 IRALLIGGIIFLTLR
+499 RALLIGGIIFLTLR
-514 FSRLIGRNFTFI
+514 FSKSIGRNFTFL
-526 IVFIIVFIDLFT
+526 IVSIIVFIDLYS
-538 VNNRYIDKDLFIDKS
+538 VNSRYIDKDLFIDKS

-564 EILTDTLDYR
+564 EILLDTLDYR
-574 VFNVSAGLSNASTS
+574 VFNLSTGLSNASSS
-588 YYHNTLNGY
+588 YYHNSLNGY

-605 QEYYDYLSF
+605 QEYYDYLTF

-621 NSLNVKYIIGKDD
+621 NSLNVKYLIGKDD
-634 ENKDQLYQNTS
+634 QDQDQLYVNPD

-651 AIDSILV
+651 AVDSLLV
-658 FNNPDELLNK
+658 LDNPDELLNK
-668 LKEKDT
+668 LKDT
-674 DISQVALGLM
+674 NISKIALGLKK
-684 NSLPKDIPLSYD
+684 SIPKDLPKIFNSKD
-696 SSELIKIEKIK
+696 LIEIEKVK
-707 NSSSHLTYNYESISE
+707 NSSSHLTYNYNALSN

-727 SEIYYPA
+727 SEIYYPS
-734 GWEVYVDGDKSN
+734 GWEVFVDGEKSN
-746 FFDINYLLRGMVI
+746 FFDVNYLLRGMLI
-759 PKGKHTVEF
+759 PKGKHKIDF
-768 YFLPKIVKTGIN
+768 YFSPKIVNTGIN

-788 TFSLIAFMLYKE
+788 TFSLIAYMLYRE

>member
-1 MRISINKVQIRK
+1 MRISINKVQFRK
-13 SLIHFYTAIGFAVVS
+13 SLIHLYTAIGFAVVS
-28 LIFYSPLLDGKKLF
+28 LIFYSPLLDGKRLF

-55 ITDNR
+55 ITENR
-60 DNFSD
+60 DAFSD

-85 FAYDIL
+85 FAYDVL

-129 ILGSIAFAFSTYL
+129 VLGSIAFAFSTYL

-162 VVAGLVLLK
+162 VIAGLLLLK

-189 LRANHYQMTYY
+189 IRANHYQMTYY
-200 MLILLGIYFV
+200 MLILLGIYFI
-210 VYLVDSYK
+210 VYLVDSYRK
-218 KNDVKYFIKY
+218 KDVKDFITY
-228 MGVFALAGIMSL
+228 MSLFFLAGILAL

-249 TYEYSKYSTRSQSE
+249 TYDYSKYSTRSQSE
-263 LKINPDG
+263 LKLNPDG
-270 TEKEKSTGL
+270 SEKEISTGL

-286 YSYGV
+286 YSYGI
-291 FESFNL
+291 FESLNL

-312 DDSDLYKFLV
+312 ENSDLYEFLI

-328 PQADSFIKSV
+328 PQAQSFIKSV
-338 PTYWGNQP
+338 PTYWGSQP

-353 IGASMVFLFILSLFV
+353 IGASIAFLFVLSLFV

-380 FLLSLLLSWGKNFPL
+380 FILSLLLSWGKNFPL
-395 LTNFF
+395 LTNLF
-400 IDCVPF
+400 IDYVPF

-420 EFAVPLLSVIG
+420 EFAVPLLAVIG
-431 LHKFLADSNLKNI
+431 LNKFLADSDLKNI
-444 KRSLTI
+444 RRSFAI
-450 YSVPLIILFVFS
+450 FSVPLIILLVIS

-499 IRALLIGGIIFLTLR
+499 LRALLIGGVIFLTLR
-514 FSRLIGRNFTFI
+514 FSKLIGRNFTFL
-526 IVFIIVFIDLFT
+526 IVSLIVIVDLYS
-538 VNNRYIDKDLFIDKS
+538 VNSRYIDKDLFIDKS

-564 EILTDTLDYR
+564 EILLDTLDYR
-574 VFNVSAGLSNASTS
+574 VFNLSTGLSNASSS
-588 YYHNTLNGY
+588 YYHNSLNGY

-605 QEYYDYLSF
+605 QEYYDYLTF

-621 NSLNVKYIIGKDD
+621 NSLNVKYLIGKDD
-634 ENKDQLYQNTS
+634 QDQDQLYVNPD

-651 AIDSILV
+651 AVDSLLV
-658 FNNPDELLNK
+658 LDSPDELLNK
-668 LKEKDT
+668 LKDT
-674 DISQVALGLM
+674 DISKIALGL
-684 NSLPKDIPLSYD
+684 
-696 SSELIKIEKIK
+696 K
-707 NSSSHLTYNYESISE
+707 NS
-722 QLIVF
+722 
-727 SEIYYPA
+727 
-734 GWEVYVDGDKSN
+734 
-746 FFDINYLLRGMVI
+746 I
-759 PKGKHTVEF
+759 PND
-768 YFLPKIVKTGIN
+768 LPKIFDSKDLIEIEKVKE
-780 IRIITIII
+780 
-788 TFSLIAFMLYKE
+788 LIDLIDLHMTVY
-800 NKWV
+800 